1 MSAELSDALRHSY
14 DVPVVARLLVCTRSE
29 LLAQAGRALARQ
41 IWQPGSM
48 HPDSIG
54 YPDDLSDDVSATT
67 LAASPIGTWKPD
79 LIERRRWPWF
89 RTKAAAAALAA
100 VAITAIVMAG
110 VLLLSRGTEQATS
123 APPQATATTSRSPS
137 NAPPAPSQV
146 PSAAPSTPPA
156 PPPPPSSTT
165 ARTVSPRLVLHRWCA
180 IRSRGHT
187 ARRRRRRSPSLG
199 LRGRRLGRPRHH
211 RPSRG
216 QTPPPLTENQN
227 RGAACS
233 AEPLPIL
240 RHQRASGG
248 CAWDRGAVVAS
259 GGGASCRLLF
269 CHVLQVGRGR
279 SVPRVPAGAIYLDG
293 HPPGGRP

>member
-1 MSAELSDALRHSY
+1 VPRRH
-14 DVPVVARLLVCTRSE
+14 PVRYRPPRRVH
-29 LLAQAGRALARQ
+29 RQ
-41 IWQPGSM
+41 
-48 HPDSIG
+48 H
-54 YPDDLSDDVSATT
+54 
-67 LAASPIGTWKPD
+67 
-79 LIERRRWPWF
+79 RRRHLRP
-89 RTKAAAAALAA
+89 RRP
-100 VAITAIVMAG
+100 G
-110 VLLLSRGTEQATS
+110 
-123 APPQATATTSRSPS
+123 
-137 NAPPAPSQV
+137 
-146 PSAAPSTPPA
+146 
-156 PPPPPSSTT
+156 
-165 ARTVSPRLVLHRWCA
+165 RLVLHRWCA

-240 RHQRASGG
+240 RRQRASGG

-259 GGGASCRLLF
+259 GGASCRLLF

-279 SVPRVPAGAIYLDG
+279 SVPRVPAGAYTKTTGLWALYWRDRNLKYHRYEPLDPSPQVQDLLDYLDDRADPIFWG
-293 HPPGGRP
+293 